1 MNTTPESLPQHRVVI
16 ISGLAGAGLNTARTA
31 LEDLGFRVVDNPPLG
46 FLPALMEHLGK
57 DRSSI
62 AFGIDVRTEGFSA
75 EGVIDFLNQLN
86 AQPHTKAKLVFVD
99 CDDETLL
106 QRFSE
111 TRRRHPLATD
121 RPVADGIRR
130 ERELLAPIRKR
141 ADLVLDTAQLSI
153 HDLRRILGGHFPA
166 DVSRDM
172 LLQVMSFS
180 YRQGVPRE
188 ADLVFDARFLRN
200 PHWVPALKPHTGQ
213 NGEVGDYIQGDEAF
227 AAFWAHLTS
236 MLTVMVPRFRDE
248 GKKYFTIAFGCTG
261 GKHRSVY
268 LAERTGAW
276 LNENGFKANVHHRE
290 QKI

>member
-1 MNTTPESLPQHRVVI
+1 MNSTPKDTLKHRVVI

-46 FLPALMEHLGK
+46 FLPQLMAHLEK
-57 DRSSI
+57 DRTSL

-75 EGVIDFLNQLN
+75 EGVIDFLNSLN
-86 AQPHTKAKLVFVD
+86 ARDDVKAKLVFID

-106 QRFSE
+106 HRFSE
-111 TRRRHPLATD
+111 TRRRHPLAAD
-121 RPVADGIRR
+121 RPVADGIKR
-130 ERELLAPIRKR
+130 ERELLATIKKR
-141 ADLVLDTAQLSI
+141 ADLVLDTAQLNI
-153 HDLRRILGGHFPA
+153 HDLRRILSGHFPT
-166 DVSRDM
+166 DLNRDM

-200 PHWVPALKPHTGQ
+200 PHYVPELRPQTGQ
-213 NGEVGDYIQGDEAF
+213 VEEVGRYIMADEAF
-227 AAFWAHLTS
+227 MPFWDNLTG
-236 MLTVMVPRFRDE
+236 MLGTIVPRFRAD

-268 LAERTGAW
+268 LAERTKAW
-276 LNENGFKANVHHRE
+276 LEEQGFKAAVQHRE
-290 QKI
+290 LKV